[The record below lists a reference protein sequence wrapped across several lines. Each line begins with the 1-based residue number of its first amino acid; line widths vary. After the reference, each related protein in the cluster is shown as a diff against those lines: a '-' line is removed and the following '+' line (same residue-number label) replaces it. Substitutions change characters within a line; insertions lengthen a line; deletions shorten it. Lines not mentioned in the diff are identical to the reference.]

1 MLPDRVVILDADR
14 NNFGR
19 IAIQRVILNGYFYN
33 YLESNR
39 KGCLHKSRKG
49 VSDHI
54 MSVESVLY
62 VGNDLAVEKN
72 MFILSM
78 SDHED
83 LSTGLQPKM
92 MSYHHKN
99 AISIVCIF

>member
-1 MLPDRVVILDADR
+1 MVISLITCSQIER
-14 NNFGR
+14 
-19 IAIQRVILNGYFYN
+19 
-33 YLESNR
+33 
-39 KGCLHKSRKG
+39 G
-49 VSDHI
+49 VSTSLERVSLI
-54 MSVESVLY
+54 TFCQLKVCFMLEIY
-62 VGNDLAVEKN
+62 DLAVEKN

-92 MSYHHKN
+92 MSYHHRN